1 MAEDP
6 YAPPK
11 SAVADPGGERQ
22 GSFVKAV
29 LVGLAVDIGS
39 TFAFGIVLSIV
50 VGVVMIGAGGTTED
64 TAALYAGSTLLKA
77 AMMAIGAGCTVL
89 GGYVAARIA
98 NRTEL
103 NVALMFGLCSLAA
116 GELLSR
122 WMDSGADGLEH
133 AVFLFITIPA
143 ALFGGWLYK
152 SRKRRAAAR
161 P

>member
-29 LVGLAVDIGS
+29 LVGLAVDIGG
-39 TFAFGIVLSIV
+39 TFAASILLSVL
-50 VGVVMIGAGGTTED
+50 VGVVMSSAGH
-64 TAALYAGSTLLKA
+64 TAEETADLFAGSLVLKA
-77 AMMAIGAGCTVL
+77 AMMAIGIGCTVL

-103 NVALMFGLCSLAA
+103 NVALVFGLCTLAA

-122 WMDSGADGLEH
+122 WMGNNTDGWEQ
-133 AVFLFITIPA
+133 AMFLVITIPA
-143 ALFGGWLYK
+143 AIFGGWLYK
-152 SRKRRAAAR
+152 SRKRPAAGR
-161 P
+161 L

>member
-1 MAEDP
+1 MTEDP

-11 SAVADPGGERQ
+11 APVADPGGDRQ

-29 LVGLAVDIGS
+29 LVGLAVDIGG
-39 TFAFGIVLSIV
+39 TFAAGILLSVL
-50 VGVVMIGAGGTTED
+50 VGVAMSVADGTMEES
-64 TAALYAGSTLLKA
+64 AELFAGSGLLKA
-77 AMMAIGAGCTVL
+77 AMMAIGGGCTVL

-122 WMDSGADGLEH
+122 WMDNGVDGLEH
-133 AVFLFITIPA
+133 AVFLVVTIPA
-143 ALFGGWLYK
+143 ALFGGWLCK
-152 SRKRRAAAR
+152 RRKRLAGTRA
-161 P
+161 

>member
-11 SAVADPGGERQ
+11 STVADPGGERQ
-22 GSFVKAV
+22 GSFTKAV
-29 LVGLAVDIGS
+29 LVGLAVDIGG
-39 TFAFGIVLSIV
+39 TFAASILLSVL
-50 VGVVMIGAGGTTED
+50 VGVVMSSAGH
-64 TAALYAGSTLLKA
+64 TAEATADLFAESVVLKT
-77 AMMAIGAGCTVL
+77 AMMAIGIGCTVL
-89 GGYVAARIA
+89 GGYVAARVA

-103 NVALMFGLCSLAA
+103 NVALVFGLCTLAA

-122 WMDSGADGLEH
+122 WMGNNTGGWEQA
-133 AVFLFITIPA
+133 AFLVITIPA

-152 SRKRRAAAR
+152 SRKRRPAAR